1 MAQRVVD
8 PSWVMELRTVQTTP
22 SGSIRNVR
30 SLSNVTFAGTAPIFA
45 STVRPITVP
54 DGTVTVMYGT

>member
-1 MAQRVVD
+1 
-8 PSWVMELRTVQTTP
+8 MELRTVQTTP

-45 STVRPITVP
+45 STVRPIAVP